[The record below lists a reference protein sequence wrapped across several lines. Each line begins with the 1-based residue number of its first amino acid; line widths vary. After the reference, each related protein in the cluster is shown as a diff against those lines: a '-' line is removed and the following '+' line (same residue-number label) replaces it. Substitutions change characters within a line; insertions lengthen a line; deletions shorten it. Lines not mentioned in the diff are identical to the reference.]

1 MGTWGNGILDNDTS
15 SDIYGDFIDLYNE
28 GQDPKTI
35 TEKLLNKNQYLIE
48 NPDDCTNFWFA
59 LALAQW
65 ETKSLNI
72 TVFDK
77 VKDFI
82 ENDIDLA
89 IWKELE
95 ASESD
100 IRKRKLILQK
110 FLEKLKSERIK
121 PKPRKKQKPV
131 IAKPI
136 YPKGT
141 CLTFKLENGNY
152 GGAIVLEEKEDLK
165 FGGQNYIATTRI
177 NQATKPTIKDIK
189 KSEIL
194 ITSHFSNS
202 DLRGEIVWYP
212 SESFEEYN
220 SIFEIIGEIK
230 IDKKYT
236 FGGIGTRTTAGW
248 NYIKMDVERQF
259 EFEKNNPLPTVV
271 LKTIDYTKK
280 KRWWNRLFS

>member
-15 SDIYGDFIDLYNE
+15 SDIYGDFIDFYNE

-65 ETKSLNI
+65 ETKSLNK

-95 ASESD
+95 ASESE

-136 YPKGT
+136 YSKGT

-152 GGAIVLEEKEDLK
+152 GGDIVLEEKKDLK
-165 FGGQNYIATTRI
+165 FGGQNYIATTRM
-177 NQATKPTIKDIK
+177 NQASKPTIDDMI
-189 KSEIL
+189 KSEVV
-194 ITSHFSNS
+194 ITSYFQDI
-202 DLRGEIVWYP
+202 DLRGEILWYP
-212 SESFEEYN
+212 SKSFEEYN
-220 SIFEIIGEIK
+220 SIFETIGVLR

-236 FGGIGTRTTAGW
+236 YGGIGTRTTAGW
-248 NYIKMDVERQF
+248 DYIKMNIDRQI
-259 EFEKNNPLPTVV
+259 EFEKNNPRPKVV
-271 LKTIDYTKK
+271 LKSIDYIKK